1 MSDSVGNFRR
11 FAAVAGLAFL
21 GGCAHVWVDGGGNR
35 HVVGEFATLTPTAAR
50 DKYTRYMALLN
61 ADSKDTTLR
70 MNLHRQ
76 YVCGLA
82 GR

>member
-1 MSDSVGNFRR
+1 MLDKE
-11 FAAVAGLAFL
+11 AKI
-21 GGCAHVWVDGGGNR
+21 
-35 HVVGEFATLTPTAAR
+35 GEFATLAPAAAR

-61 ADSKDTTLR
+61 ADSKDTTPR

>member
-1 MSDSVGNFRR
+1 M
-11 FAAVAGLAFL
+11 AGLSDAQL
-21 GGCAHVWVDGGGNR
+21 SKVWGNAEALA
-35 HVVGEFATLTPTAAR
+35 VLDKDAKTGELAALPPAAAR

-61 ADSKDTTLR
+61 ADSQDTTLR

>member
-1 MSDSVGNFRR
+1 M
-11 FAAVAGLAFL
+11 
-21 GGCAHVWVDGGGNR
+21 
-35 HVVGEFATLTPTAAR
+35 GEATGTSSAATLTPTAAR

>member
-1 MSDSVGNFRR
+1 MWSN
-11 FAAVAGLAFL
+11 AAALDVLDKDAKI
-21 GGCAHVWVDGGGNR
+21 
-35 HVVGEFATLTPTAAR
+35 GELATLTPAAAR

-61 ADSKDTTLR
+61 ADSQDTTLR